1 MSFGAWFRAAA
12 AAAAALAA
20 TIKELV
26 VGAGGAILHV
36 QHGKA
41 LRNSAQEGM
50 ENFGY
55 IDGRS
60 QPLMLQEDIDAETS
74 SAGTSRWDP
83 TFPLNTVLLKDPG
96 TTDTTSFGSLFVFRK
111 LEQAV
116 KNFKTREQ
124 QVADILGLTGD
135 DRELAGAMIV
145 GRFEDGT
152 PVALSKAAR
161 GGKPP
166 NNFNYS
172 GDAGIRCP
180 FHGHVRKT
188 NPRGTGGAE
197 PEALE
202 RKHIMAR
209 RGIPFEDVK
218 RINSSF

>member
-1 MSFGAWFRAAA
+1 MPQPTLDASGRHRRGD
-12 AAAAALAA
+12 L
-20 TIKELV
+20 
-26 VGAGGAILHV
+26 GRRHV
-36 QHGKA
+36 TLGPDI
-41 LRNSAQEGM
+41 SAEH
-50 ENFGY
+50 
-55 IDGRS
+55 
-60 QPLMLQEDIDAETS
+60 
-74 SAGTSRWDP
+74 
-83 TFPLNTVLLKDPG
+83 VLLKDPG

-116 KNFKTREQ
+116 KNFKTRNSRWRTYL
-124 QVADILGLTGD
+124 ASRD

-152 PVALSKAAR
+152 PVTLSKAAR

-180 FHGHVRKT
+180 FHGHSQA

-218 RINSSF
+218 RYSSL